1 MSVLKLLP
9 DIKDISFVDFPL
21 ACAIN
26 GPGSTLGP
34 MFLQQYE
41 NTSPVNGVL
50 VTTWSFKSFFAMFGA
65 CISMSVPSK
74 ASVKFLLF
82 GRKISRL
89 PLILSDIA

>member
-1 MSVLKLLP
+1 M
-9 DIKDISFVDFPL
+9 
-21 ACAIN
+21 N

-41 NTSPVNGVL
+41 NTSPVKGVL
-50 VTTWSFKSFFAMFGA
+50 VTTWSFKSFFAIFCA
-65 CISMSVPSK
+65 AVSRSVPSK